1 MSRRVRLTSW
11 FAHRSQ
17 SPEEAAE
24 LKRMEADYHAANAAI
39 ARARQAL
46 RRGDGHS
53 TGADF
58 ERAFEE
64 DMRKRAAA
72 ASEEE

>member
-39 ARARQAL
+39 ARACVEINQCVGCTIL
-46 RRGDGHS
+46 H
-53 TGADF
+53 
-58 ERAFEE
+58 
-64 DMRKRAAA
+64 
-72 ASEEE
+72 